1 MLNLKVM
8 CSLSLCVY
16 RYGKIQSVKILP
28 QKENER
34 TTSATVAFMD
44 IKSASKAHNTD
55 NNIDAVR
62 IITEYSEQQPAS
74 GSTVTIT
81 RSLEA
86 DPSSRVLFTQN
97 LVKTQARFPN
107 RGEG

>member
-1 MLNLKVM
+1 MSNVVLR
-8 CSLSLCVY
+8 LCTY
-16 RYGKIQSVKILP
+16 RYGKIQSVKLLP

-34 TTSATVAFMD
+34 TSATVAFMD

-62 IITEYSEQQPAS
+62 IITEYSEAQPAS

-81 RSLEA
+81 RTHEG
-86 DPSSRVLFTQN
+86 DPSSRVHYTQN